1 MDSKYSIKKSV
12 KINTH
17 SKGDYF
23 QHSKGDFCLPPPP
36 CPQHSQ
42 INIVLN
48 RLYTT
53 NIVQGVEIS

>member
-12 KINTH
+12 KINT
-17 SKGDYF
+17 
-23 QHSKGDFCLPPPP
+23 HSKGDFCLPPPP